1 MRIDFTHLAIY
12 LAFGFVL
19 SASGH
24 SIEDI
29 TYWLLFIL
37 LVVSD
42 IHTSRTS
49 YREGL
54 ESGSRITKEIWG
66 IK

>member
-12 LAFGFVL
+12 MAFGLVL

-24 SIEDI
+24 STEDI
-29 TYWLLFIL
+29 TYWLLIVL